1 MNPIETKSPALGVS
15 LQTSAFARSF
25 VDVADVNAH
34 VSTALTERVIEVMT
48 HALEGKVV
56 PSQSFVVLGPA
67 GGGKTHVFSRL
78 QHLPGVK
85 ATLVLLRPFFGV
97 RLTPRDVLTATIDQL
112 CVPAPQAATSRMAG
126 LSAFWLGSRDAKF
139 PLAAMDEFR
148 NRSSEEQ
155 DQQVD
160 TAVAR
165 ILQHL
170 PDAAP
175 AAHLIRALLRLE
187 SLERAELWRELA
199 WLSGREPRAR
209 EPRAREPRAQA
220 AEAFALSE
228 SDVLQLLRMIAVMA
242 APVAPLVVAIDQLE
256 NLAGDDETRVL
267 SFGNMV
273 AELVD
278 TVPSLTLAQLAIT
291 SEWLQYIEPR
301 LSLPQKTRVSGKVL
315 NIAAPSREQR
325 DQLLR
330 AWYAHLGP
338 MHLGTREYPGP
349 ISAADLEGLLVAPGM
364 TPRLL
369 LSGLTRLLAG
379 EPAFEDTSRTQAAH
393 AAESDFWDSEV
404 LRAAEELAQKTKD
417 ELPVDAGELAE
428 AMMAALSFGANVVV
442 TTRSERERV
451 LTTVCTP
458 GHELTVV
465 YVNGTH
471 HSSVGRSFARAAELA
486 ELGKTVIVREKRLS
500 IPSSWDAV
508 NERRK
513 AFEAMANA
521 RWLWLDPSEVA
532 QGIALA
538 RTLSRA
544 RAGRLRHGNTE
555 EAMTEGQLR
564 EHVQRKSDPNTW
576 RPVVALLAGLTD
588 VPRAAPQERASGEK
602 LPMPT
607 PAPIPPVASAVP
619 SVREWLQLGK
629 QVGVSAMARY
639 REKLRTYKR

>member
-1 MNPIETKSPALGVS
+1 MNPIKAKSPEPGVS
-15 LQTSAFARSF
+15 LQTSAFAKTF

-34 VSTALTERVIEVMT
+34 VSEALTERVSEVMRR
-48 HALEGKVV
+48 AVEGEVMPAK
-56 PSQSFVVLGPA
+56 SFVVLGPA

-78 QHLPGVK
+78 QRLPGVK

-112 CVPAPQAATSRMAG
+112 CVPAPQAGTSRMAG
-126 LSAFWLGSRDAKF
+126 LSAFWLGGGDAKF
-139 PLAAMDEFR
+139 PHAAIDEFR
-148 NRSSEEQ
+148 SLPPEEQ
-155 DQQVD
+155 DQQLD
-160 TAVAR
+160 GAVAR

-175 AAHLIRALLRLE
+175 AAHLIRALLQLE

-209 EPRAREPRAQA
+209 DPRAQA
-220 AEAFALSE
+220 VESFALSE

-273 AELVD
+273 AELID

-291 SEWLQYIEPR
+291 SEWLQFIEPR
-301 LSLPQKTRVSGKVL
+301 LSLPQKTRVSGQVL
-315 NIAAPSREQR
+315 TIAAPSREQR

-330 AWYAHLGP
+330 VWYAHMAPQGD
-338 MHLGTREYPGP
+338 YPAK
-349 ISAADLEGLLVAPGM
+349 IDAAELEGLLVAPGM

-379 EPAFEDTSRTQAAH
+379 EPAFEHASRSQSEH
-393 AAESDFWDSEV
+393 AAPSDFWASEV
-404 LRAAEELAQKTKD
+404 LLVAEELAQKTKND
-417 ELPVDAGELAE
+417 LPIDAGELAE
-428 AMMAALSFGANVVV
+428 AMMAALSFGTNVAV
-442 TTRSERERV
+442 TTRSERERI

-471 HSSVGRSFARAAELA
+471 HSSVGRSFTRAAELA
-486 ELGKTVIVREKRLS
+486 ELGKTVIVREKRLA
-500 IPSSWDAV
+500 IPSSWEAV
-508 NERRK
+508 NEHRK

-521 RWLWLDPSEVA
+521 RWLWLEPNEVA

-538 RTLSRA
+538 RMLSRA
-544 RAGRLRHGNTE
+544 RAGRLRHSNTE
-555 EAMTEGQLR
+555 ETISEAQLR
-564 EHVQRKSDPNTW
+564 DHMQRKSDPTTW
-576 RPVVALLAGLTD
+576 RPVMALLAGLTD
-588 VPRAAPQERASGEK
+588 VPRAVPQERTSGEK
-602 LPMPT
+602 LPPAAAPT
-607 PAPIPPVASAVP
+607 PSAKSPPVAVP

-629 QVGVSAMARY
+629 QVGVSALARY
-639 REKLRTYKR
+639 RDKLRGFKG